1 MIYYLGSGGSSPNTC
16 YHPTQR
22 QICSPFISMF
32 GKKNSRAPNMCN
44 CNLTSQSTSNVCYKK
59 ERSHFLFLQ
68 IVLGMR
74 VFSACFG
81 CLLGL
86 PLNLLHLS
94 NAWAAAKWPTYGQRV
109 KPSIFKPPMKIFSC
123 TRCLSWIMM
132 LCIFWL
138 LGLSKI
144 LHHVGFAP
152 SSKINI
158 ECPTCKLDCR
168 DVSIMCFL

>member
-1 MIYYLGSGGSSPNTC
+1 MIYYLGSGGSSPSAC

-32 GKKNSRAPNMCN
+32 GKKTLGHQTCAIV
-44 CNLTSQSTSNVCYKK
+44 TSPLKVPLMFVMKK